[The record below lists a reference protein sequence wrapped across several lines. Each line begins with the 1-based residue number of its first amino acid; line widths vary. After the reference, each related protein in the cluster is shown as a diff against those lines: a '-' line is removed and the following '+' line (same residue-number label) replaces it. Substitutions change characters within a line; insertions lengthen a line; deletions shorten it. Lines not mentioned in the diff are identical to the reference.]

1 MSSNDYN
8 GWKNYETWNVNLWI
22 QNDEGLYGFVRDGLE
37 ELLDR
42 YGSDWDNVSLTDLK
56 ELVRDAFG
64 ANKTPDGVSLM
75 DSEIDWCEIADAL
88 LELAEGENLQV
99 RAEAFTSPIT
109 RLAHQYREEL
119 ELAEGN
125 DIQVRPDQTA

>member
-1 MSSNDYN
+1 MITMSNTDYN

-37 ELLDR
+37 SLLEQ
-42 YGSDWDNVSLTDLK
+42 SDNDWENVSLTDLK

-75 DSEIDWCEIADAL
+75 DSEIDWREISDAL
-88 LELAEGENLQV
+88 LELAEGNNIQV
-99 RAEAFTSPIT
+99 RAEA
-109 RLAHQYREEL
+109 
-119 ELAEGN
+119 N
-125 DIQVRPDQTA
+125 